1 MGGNRASKR
10 RSAKRLSLA
19 RSLDDLEVGIDSLR
33 LKRSIFQRNVWLWED
48 MYGNS
53 ELICD
58 KDFCE
63 HPIVLAIQ
71 TIPVSLAPFLT
82 FHFRCLELVLAAIT
96 VARGRSQSVLCVGH
110 SCGPVCLASLMS
122 AGAWLKIILTFSRIS
137 VAEEPSF
144 SDGLCMCREKKR
156 VHLWHKEELEEN
168 WMFFRSFLWFTA
180 FWALKFSL
188 VFWNRRQAQA
198 CRMSQ
203 AWQGCKKTPALP
215 SSHRG

>member
-33 LKRSIFQRNVWLWED
+33 LKRSIFQRNVWLSED
-48 MYGNS
+48 MYSNS
-53 ELICD
+53 ENICD

-137 VAEEPSF
+137 FAEEPSF
-144 SDGLCMCREKKR
+144 SDGLCMRREKRGFIFATKTS
-156 VHLWHKEELEEN
+156 W
-168 WMFFRSFLWFTA
+168 
-180 FWALKFSL
+180 
-188 VFWNRRQAQA
+188 
-198 CRMSQ
+198 
-203 AWQGCKKTPALP
+203 KKTGCFSAV
-215 SSHRG
+215 SSGPRRFEH